1 MAETIHGPP
10 RKYDPNLLAIMGNP
24 KTKRAEGQLKMRSN
38 QKVEENKLG
47 LKLNFTLES
56 KWADLNFEFWGPD
69 VISPTGWQKLRERGS
84 GAPRKVRVFYVF

>member
-1 MAETIHGPP
+1 MSVWADRSIQGGIETCTLEDRGQLGLTQAGVADVAETIHGPP

-47 LKLNFTLES
+47 LK
-56 KWADLNFEFWGPD
+56 
-69 VISPTGWQKLRERGS
+69 
-84 GAPRKVRVFYVF
+84 